1 MSFNYEQVKDILVC
15 PVTRDELVHE
25 ESALV
30 SVNPERRLSYPIV
43 DDIPRLLEDEATELS
58 VEECVLFFL
67 CGQFCLFPLE
77 ECFVITG
84 PIKQLSL
91 VAPGCSAAWA
101 EELV

>member
-58 VEECVLFFL
+58 VAEWGEVMKRHDRDGVT
-67 CGQFCLFPLE
+67 GQS
-77 ECFVITG
+77 I
-84 PIKQLSL
+84 
-91 VAPGCSAAWA
+91 
-101 EELV
+101 